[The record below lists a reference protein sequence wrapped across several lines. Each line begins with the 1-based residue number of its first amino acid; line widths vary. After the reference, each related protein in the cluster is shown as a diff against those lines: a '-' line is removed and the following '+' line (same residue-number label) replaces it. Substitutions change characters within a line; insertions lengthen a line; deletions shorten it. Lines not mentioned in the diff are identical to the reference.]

1 MQDCLKVVS
10 VIGFGNYK
18 GNTSVYGTKRVTKHY
33 VCVLQ
38 QKQTFCVK
46 NYREVVSCLPM
57 LVWKD
62 WYDFTTTRIATS
74 AIAWGIPTATATHV
88 QLLLSAVAR
97 LTVKTKLL
105 NTQNNL
111 SSSLTLFRSKRTPF
125 WRETRLVWTF
135 YPRVYSSR
143 DRYNFKTILQDLL
156 DITTKLVKCALKGP
170 FKQMCIKMVPYRKI
184 LLGVHHYFSK
194 ITSQKKLRRHRKIL
208 ILTKR
213 AFLRSFFATEA
224 SKHKLKWDFFQN
236 GSCENLWRQLCC
248 V

>member
-1 MQDCLKVVS
+1 M
-10 VIGFGNYK
+10 
-18 GNTSVYGTKRVTKHY
+18 
-33 VCVLQ
+33 
-38 QKQTFCVK
+38 
-46 NYREVVSCLPM
+46 SCLPM

-184 LLGVHHYFSK
+184 LLGVRHYFSK

-224 SKHKLKWDFFQN
+224 SKHKLTWGKNTKRILRDPLTPFILCLEASVAKKDLKNARFVKFYVDPCVPNFFW
-236 GSCENLWRQLCC
+236 E
-248 V
+248 VIFEK